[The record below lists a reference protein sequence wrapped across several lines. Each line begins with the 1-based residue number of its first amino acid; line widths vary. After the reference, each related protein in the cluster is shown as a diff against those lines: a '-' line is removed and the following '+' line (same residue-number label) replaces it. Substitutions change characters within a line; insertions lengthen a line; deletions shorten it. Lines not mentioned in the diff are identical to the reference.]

1 MINAS
6 IDRLVKS
13 YQFILIAFFLTGCF
27 VPSVSAE
34 NKVLS
39 IQSTTIT
46 PYEEAV
52 KGFQSICNIQIE
64 RFVLSEMKGKDII
77 QEIRKDKPS
86 VILAIGMD
94 ALEKVKGIDDIP
106 VVFLMVTSPKT
117 PPEPGKGANFTGVR
131 MNVAQEDQLSIF
143 LKADPIIK
151 NIGMI
156 YNPEKTGYLAQRAV
170 EACKKAGVNLIAR
183 EIHDP
188 KESPPAIKAMEGKID
203 GFWMLPDSSV
213 FTSETI
219 EYLFLF
225 SIGNRIPILTFSEVY
240 LESGALISVGVDS
253 FDMGAQAGGIASEIL
268 AGKSLSSFPP
278 VDARKEVISINM
290 KVSEKLG
297 IHINEKLFTDAKFF
311 K

>member
-1 MINAS
+1 MICAS

-13 YQFILIAFFLTGCF
+13 YQFILIAFFLAGCF
-27 VPSVSAE
+27 VHSVSAE
-34 NKVLS
+34 NRLLS

-52 KGFQSICNIQIE
+52 KGFQSICNVPID

-77 QEIRKDKPS
+77 HEIRKNKPS
-86 VILAIGMD
+86 IILAIGMD
-94 ALEKVKGIDDIP
+94 ALEKVKVIENIP
-106 VVFLMVTSPKT
+106 VVFVMITSPKT
-117 PPEPGKGANFTGVR
+117 APEPGKGFNFTGVR
-131 MNVAQEDQLSIF
+131 MNISQEGQLASF
-143 LKADPIIK
+143 LKAAPSIK
-151 NIGMI
+151 SIGMI
-156 YNPEKTGYLAQRAV
+156 YNPEKTGDLAQSAAD
-170 EACKKAGVNLIAR
+170 ACKKAGINLIAK

-188 KESPPAIKAMEGKID
+188 KESPPAIKAMEGKVD

-225 SIGNRIPILTFSEVY
+225 SIGNKIPILTFSEVY

-268 AGKSLSSFPP
+268 AGKSASSIMP

-297 IHINEKLFTDAKFF
+297 IHINEKLFAGAKFF